1 MARTKAPREQW
12 LDLLPAT
19 FTHARARELGISDW
33 ALASM
38 RREGLLEQ
46 PARGIYARAG
56 GAVYDY
62 DLLAIATRAPSAT
75 LCLRSALARYDLID
89 DIPGSI
95 DIALPAGTRLPKMDL
110 PITWHRFAIDTFD
123 IGREQIELAPRT
135 SIGIYSAERC
145 IIDAFRLR
153 RLEGPEL
160 GHEALRR
167 WLTRRGSQPGQLIQL
182 ATQFPRAETPL
193 RRTLEVLL

>member
-1 MARTKAPREQW
+1 MARTKTPREQW

-33 ALASM
+33 ALSAM
-38 RREGLLEQ
+38 RREGLLDQ
-46 PARGIYARAG
+46 PTRGIYARAAG
-56 GAVYDY
+56 EALDN
-62 DLLAIATRAPSAT
+62 DLLTIATRAPYAT
-75 LCLRSALARYDLID
+75 MCLRSALARYDLID

-95 DIALPAGTRLPKMDL
+95 DIAVPARTRPPKMDL
-110 PITWHRFAIDTFD
+110 PITWHKFAIDTFD
-123 IGREQIELAPRT
+123 IGREQIELAPGT

-167 WLTRRGSQPGQLIQL
+167 WLMRRGSQPGQLIRL
-182 ATQFPRAETPL
+182 ASQFPRAETPL
-193 RRTLEVLL
+193 RRALEVLL